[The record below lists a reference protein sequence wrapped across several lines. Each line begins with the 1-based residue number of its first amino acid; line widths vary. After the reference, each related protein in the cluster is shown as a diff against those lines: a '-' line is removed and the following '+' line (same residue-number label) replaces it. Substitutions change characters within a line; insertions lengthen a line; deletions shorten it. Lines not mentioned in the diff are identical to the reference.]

1 MSDTL
6 YAPAVSVTL
15 EKADGTQPTS
25 ALLVG
30 VKNIDQVKQVMR
42 ANLGNASIDSD
53 GVLMPTYNAQTGKE
67 LQFANGTADFSEW
80 NQDGDATRSL
90 TLQANQADYRRV
102 SAQYGAVGFVDESHF
117 TNGDL
122 DAATHVLLV
131 KADTDR
137 SGVSVDGIYND
148 MQAALEKSTDATVT
162 GPIAER
168 IVWAKMIDSMMMLLV
183 GLIAVAVL
191 IALVGVAN
199 TLSLSV
205 IERTRESATLRAI
218 GMTRGQLRASLAIE
232 ALLISLVSGIA
243 GILLGT
249 LFGWLGAYVVFSLYG
264 TVVFPFE
271 WGVNGIVLAVAAV
284 AALLASIAPARRA
297 VKVPPVEALAEA

>member
-1 MSDTL
+1 M
-6 YAPAVSVTL
+6 
-15 EKADGTQPTS
+15 
-25 ALLVG
+25 
-30 VKNIDQVKQVMR
+30 
-42 ANLGNASIDSD
+42 
-53 GVLMPTYNAQTGKE
+53 
-67 LQFANGTADFSEW
+67 
-80 NQDGDATRSL
+80 
-90 TLQANQADYRRV
+90 
-102 SAQYGAVGFVDESHF
+102 
-117 TNGDL
+117 
-122 DAATHVLLV
+122 
-131 KADTDR
+131 
-137 SGVSVDGIYND
+137 
-148 MQAALEKSTDATVT
+148 
-162 GPIAER
+162 
-168 IVWAKMIDSMMMLLV
+168 
-183 GLIAVAVL
+183 AVL

>member
-1 MSDTL
+1 MDERDCT
-6 YAPAVSVTL
+6 
-15 EKADGTQPTS
+15 
-25 ALLVG
+25 
-30 VKNIDQVKQVMR
+30 N
-42 ANLGNASIDSD
+42 
-53 GVLMPTYNAQTGKE
+53 
-67 LQFANGTADFSEW
+67 
-80 NQDGDATRSL
+80 
-90 TLQANQADYRRV
+90 
-102 SAQYGAVGFVDESHF
+102 GAV
-117 TNGDL
+117 

-137 SGVSVDGIYND
+137 SGVSVDGLYND
-148 MQAALEKSTDATVT
+148 MQAALEKSTDETVT

>member
-1 MSDTL
+1 M
-6 YAPAVSVTL
+6 
-15 EKADGTQPTS
+15 
-25 ALLVG
+25 
-30 VKNIDQVKQVMR
+30 
-42 ANLGNASIDSD
+42 
-53 GVLMPTYNAQTGKE
+53 
-67 LQFANGTADFSEW
+67 
-80 NQDGDATRSL
+80 
-90 TLQANQADYRRV
+90 
-102 SAQYGAVGFVDESHF
+102 DESHF

-131 KADTDR
+131 KADTDK
-137 SGVSVDGIYND
+137 SGVSVDGISND
-148 MQAALEKSTDATVT
+148 MQTALEKSTDATVP

-199 TLSLSV
+199 TLSLSG

-232 ALLISLVSGIA
+232 ALLISVVSGLA

-264 TVVFPFE
+264 TVAFPFE
-271 WGVNGIVLAVAAV
+271 WGINGIVLAVAAV

-297 VKVPPVEALAEA
+297 VRVPPVEALDDA